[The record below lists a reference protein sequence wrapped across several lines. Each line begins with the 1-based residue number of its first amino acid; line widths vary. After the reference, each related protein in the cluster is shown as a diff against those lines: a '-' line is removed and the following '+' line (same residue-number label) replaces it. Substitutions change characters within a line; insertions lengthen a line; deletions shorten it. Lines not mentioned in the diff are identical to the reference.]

1 LKYFGWTESSI
12 ICILEKD
19 LWGKGGQ
26 CPVYYISAVC
36 DLNSWKGKSMK
47 IEGEVFCVHLDYD
60 EFLFFFFV
68 EIEISLTLWALKLL
82 KLSYLIKPRS
92 HYTLIFVFNV

>member
-1 LKYFGWTESSI
+1 MKYFGWTESSI

-60 EFLFFFFV
+60 EFLFFFFCGNWNF
-68 EIEISLTLWALKLL
+68 LDTLGFKVI
-82 KLSYLIKPRS
+82 KTVLS
-92 HYTLIFVFNV
+92 N